1 MRLTDWS
8 RKKVVHHWMFQNK
21 LLVLVALVLLPLT
34 LKTQVNT
41 QNSLIRNDSETL
53 RLPEKS
59 KLTKEDR
66 QERLTSYSKTYRRT
80 LMPLH
85 DRRIKRTFKQYL
97 KLSKEEQY
105 RINLRRQ
112 RHKKTESKKA

>member
-1 MRLTDWS
+1 
-8 RKKVVHHWMFQNK
+8 
-21 LLVLVALVLLPLT
+21 
-34 LKTQVNT
+34 
-41 QNSLIRNDSETL
+41 
-53 RLPEKS
+53 
-59 KLTKEDR
+59 
-66 QERLTSYSKTYRRT
+66 
-80 LMPLH
+80 MPLH